1 MKKVVAGFLSLTLLA
16 SLSISATA
24 TEVEAKSPEFM
35 NTAGAIY
42 YDYEPNNNRESANP
56 YSIGGQINGNLDDSN
71 FDYYKFVAEKSG
83 TIRVQFAYARGDKNS
98 SKYQD
103 FWLEI
108 VQNTGPGGT
117 RADYSRHS
125 FDKQVVAGETYYL
138 RAARASYDSSMS
150 NAYSIYTYYLN

>member
-16 SLSISATA
+16 SLSISATT
-24 TEVEAKSPEFM
+24 TEVEAKSSEIKK
-35 NTAGAIY
+35 TAGSIY
-42 YDYEPNNNRESANP
+42 YDYEPNNSREAANP
-56 YSIGGQINGNLDDSN
+56 YSIGGQINGNIEDSK
-71 FDYYKFVAEKSG
+71 FDYYKFTAEKSG
-83 TIRVQFAYARGDKNS
+83 TIRVQFAYARGDINS

-108 VQNTGPGGT
+108 VQNTGPSGV
-117 RADYSRHS
+117 RADYYHHS

-150 NAYSIYTYYLN
+150 NAYSIYTYYVN